1 MTKCFC
7 FASDIIF
14 RCVTKE
20 VFEPMSE
27 FQILH
32 QAEEDLFYVALEDG
46 QRAYIKY
53 RRSDSKSAIAQVDFW
68 TTFVPE
74 TYRGK
79 GLAAL
84 LVQHAFA
91 WADSENL
98 FITTS
103 CWYAAK
109 KLEQRKLEEK
119 ELEEKEFEEQE
130 PQRDDAV

>member
-1 MTKCFC
+1 
-7 FASDIIF
+7 
-14 RCVTKE
+14 
-20 VFEPMSE
+20 MSE

-84 LVQHAFA
+84 LVERAFE
-91 WADSENL
+91 WADKQNL

-109 KLEQRKLEEK
+109 KLEQRKLQ
-119 ELEEKEFEEQE
+119 EQE
-130 PQRDDAV
+130 SEDSDAV